1 MIGCRTIKCYAWENH
16 YLEKINQIRKKQ
28 MGLVFKVN
36 IVNSLGQSV
45 YQNIGLIVMFVIL
58 ISEWSMGKRLKTDI

>member
-1 MIGCRTIKCYAWENH
+1 
-16 YLEKINQIRKKQ
+16 